1 MKRRL
6 AISIATVLLVYLQA
20 GGQVSAR
27 SGMAAEKPWASEH
40 IEGLPDDVRRRVAV
54 LERDCGNPAAA
65 GHYFSGL
72 IEAGGWRFLSLHFEE
87 FACSNRAAVCDSNGC
102 LHEIYVES
110 RSGYQVVFRTKAS
123 DVRMT
128 NDKGIAEIEVSQRG
142 NMQTYRWNGRSFRPV
157 GTVRNGR

>member
-1 MKRRL
+1 MKRRSV
-6 AISIATVLLVYLQA
+6 ISIAAVLLVCLQT
-20 GGQVSAR
+20 GGQASAR
-27 SGMAAEKPWASEH
+27 SGMATEKPWASEH
-40 IEGLPDDVRRRVAV
+40 IEGLPVDIRRRIVA
-54 LERDCGNPAAA
+54 LERACGNPAAA
-65 GHYFSGL
+65 AHYFSGT

-110 RSGYQVVFRTKAS
+110 RSGYRVVFRTKAS

-128 NDKGIAEIEVSQRG
+128 NDKGIAEIEVSQRD
-142 NMQTYRWNGRSFRPV
+142 NRQTYRWNGRSFKPT